1 MDRERPTTL
10 LIADD
15 HPVVRQGVVSIVDR
29 DPDFRVV
36 AQTGHGDDVFPLLQD
51 CQPDIALLDVALPGC
66 SGLDILERV
75 RSERFPVRVVLL
87 TMYND
92 EGFVERATHLDA
104 RGYLLKDN
112 SPAELLRCLRTVRDG
127 RYYYSPE
134 VAGGIVERIHLFD
147 GLREQFPGL
156 NELTSAERR
165 ILVLISENRT
175 SREIAEELFLSVR
188 TVQNHRHHIC
198 GKLGLSGFH
207 SLLQFALEHKTA
219 LMGFLPSRSA
229 P

>member
-1 MDRERPTTL
+1 MKSIPGGGPPSRMTL
-10 LIADD
+10 AEAE
-15 HPVVRQGVVSIVDR
+15 
-29 DPDFRVV
+29 
-36 AQTGHGDDVFPLLQD
+36 AQTQ
-51 CQPDIALLDVALPGC
+51 
-66 SGLDILERV
+66 
-75 RSERFPVRVVLL
+75 
-87 TMYND
+87 
-92 EGFVERATHLDA
+92 
-104 RGYLLKDN
+104 
-112 SPAELLRCLRTVRDG
+112 RDK
-127 RYYYSPE
+127 
-134 VAGGIVERIHLFD
+134 
-147 GLREQFPGL
+147 
-156 NELTSAERR
+156 RR